1 MKARWKDCSGRLKKY
16 RRANIIIAVMLL
28 VLALGVVGFNLTEE
42 KVQKAQKTNSQ
53 DAKAE
58 NKGYD
63 SMETNPLRLEEYPEV
78 TDVVKSYYARLAE
91 NSDFVESYDNVQVYT
106 KLGKYKDSYVAF
118 VKYDMKIKDI
128 YTGVPGLGTL
138 YVEKNKESGKYHV
151 SQTVE
156 DDELKS
162 SVEEVAS
169 QDDVDKLLA
178 DTTSQYHSAV
188 ESDALLREA
197 LADLKNAYEDS
208 TGTSGNE

>member
-156 DDELKS
+156 DDKLKS
-162 SVEEVAS
+162 SVEEVAG

>member
-16 RRANIIIAVMLL
+16 RRANITIAVMLL

-162 SVEEVAS
+162 SVEEVAG

>member
-42 KVQKAQKTNSQ
+42 KVQKAQKTSSQ
-53 DAKAE
+53 DIKAE

-63 SMETNPLRLEEYPEV
+63 SIETNPLRLEEYPEV

-91 NSDFVESYDNVQVYT
+91 NLDFVESYDNVQVYT
-106 KLGKYKDSYVAF
+106 KSGKYKDSYVAF

-151 SQTVE
+151 SQSVE
-156 DDELKS
+156 DKELKN
-162 SVEEVAS
+162 SVREVAG
-169 QDDVDKLLA
+169 QDDVKKLL
-178 DTTSQYHSAV
+178 DETSAQYQSAV

-208 TGTSGNE
+208 TGTSSNE

>member
-53 DAKAE
+53 DVKAE

-63 SMETNPLRLEEYPEV
+63 SMETNPLMLEEYPEV

-156 DDELKS
+156 DEELKS
-162 SVEEVAS
+162 FVEEVAG

-208 TGTSGNE
+208 TGTSSNE

>member
-28 VLALGVVGFNLTEE
+28 VLVLGVVGFNLTEE
-42 KVQKAQKTNSQ
+42 KVQKAQKTSSQ
-53 DAKAE
+53 DIKAE

-63 SMETNPLRLEEYPEV
+63 SIETNPLRLEEYPEV

-151 SQTVE
+151 SQSVE
-156 DDELKS
+156 DKELKN
-162 SVEEVAS
+162 SVREVAG
-169 QDDVDKLLA
+169 QDDVKKLL
-178 DTTSQYHSAV
+178 DETSAQYQSAV

-208 TGTSGNE
+208 TGTSSNE

>member
-16 RRANIIIAVMLL
+16 RRANIIIAIMLL

-53 DAKAE
+53 DIKAE

-91 NSDFVESYDNVQVYT
+91 KSDFVESYDNVQVYT

-118 VKYDMKIKDI
+118 AKYDMKIKDI

-138 YVEKNKESGKYHV
+138 YVEKNKESGRYHV

-162 SVEEVAS
+162 SVEEVAG